1 LRQHGGRAQKFAWID
16 LHTGL
21 GPSGLGERIYA
32 GANDA
37 AAIAR
42 ARLWWG
48 PGITSIY
55 DGSSS
60 SAFLTGLMW
69 MSVQDECPQ
78 AEHTGIA
85 LEYGTLPPNE
95 MLLAL
100 RADHWLHLHPEAPE
114 ALKQSIKAQIFQAFY
129 TDTDVWR
136 EQIIT
141 QAREAMQQAVQ
152 ALS

>member
-1 LRQHGGRAQKFAWID
+1 LKFDDASHFRQIDQFITQK
-16 LHTGL
+16 LH
-21 GPSGLGERIYA
+21 
-32 GANDA
+32 
-37 AAIAR
+37 
-42 ARLWWG
+42 
-48 PGITSIY
+48 
-55 DGSSS
+55 
-60 SAFLTGLMW
+60 
-69 MSVQDECPQ
+69 
-78 AEHTGIA
+78 
-85 LEYGTLPPNE
+85 LPPNE

-141 QAREAMQQAVQ
+141 QAREAMQQALQ